1 MSYKKT
7 IITAKGYSRLQTEAD
22 GGATITF
29 DLDARKTIRSDGNPK
44 VLIPFHAID
53 RVVSTKSAID
63 QPDRNPYGCV
73 PQRGIG
79 GKVCDAVV
87 CTDTVGC

>member
-7 IITAKGYSRLQTEAD
+7 VITAKGYSRLQTEAD

-29 DLDARKTIRSDGNPK
+29 DLDARKTIRSEGNPK
-44 VLIPFHAID
+44 TLIPFHAID

-63 QPDRNPYGCV
+63 QPDRNPYGCNAQSV
-73 PQRGIG
+73 VG

-87 CTDTVGC
+87 CTDIVGC

>member
-7 IITAKGYSRLQTEAD
+7 VITAKGYSRLQTEAD

-29 DLDARKTIRSDGNPK
+29 DLDARKTIRSEGNPK

-63 QPDRNPYGCV
+63 QPDRNPYGCT
-73 PQRGIG
+73 PTRGG
-79 GKVCDAVV
+79 TVGSAEV
-87 CTDTVGC
+87 CTDCVGG